1 MPIITRGYYMAGI
14 RRIKG
19 ACLIGEYIGRYLSM
33 EIDETTYRGRPT
45 IWLIDLGFNV
55 NAYQPV

>member
-1 MPIITRGYYMAGI
+1 MAGI